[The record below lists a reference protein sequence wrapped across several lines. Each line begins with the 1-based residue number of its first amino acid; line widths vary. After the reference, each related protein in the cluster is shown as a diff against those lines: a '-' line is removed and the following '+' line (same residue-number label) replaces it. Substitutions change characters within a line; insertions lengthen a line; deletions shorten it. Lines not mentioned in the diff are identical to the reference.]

1 MSGLTHDNGDH
12 ETDSIEGLWA
22 TKLTGAIIGCLTREG
37 ALNVIVE
44 ANTYEFT
51 TRDGNTLKIE
61 IKLKK

>member
-1 MSGLTHDNGDH
+1 MSGLTRDNGAH

-37 ALNVIVE
+37 ALNVIVSE
-44 ANTYEFT
+44 TSYQFT